1 MSKISDRELEQLE
14 NEDLEVPVQRFKKK
28 SKIVRP
34 EKYPNNKKKKIKREK
49 IDWNEL
55 DKEDY

>member
-14 NEDLEVPVQRFKKK
+14 NEDLEIPIQRFKKK
-28 SKIVRP
+28 NKNVKQ
-34 EKYPNNKKKKIKREK
+34 EKYPDNKKKKIKREK

>member
-49 IDWNEL
+49 ID
-55 DKEDY
+55 